1 MNLSTRIPRPNL
13 NLGRGLGRRSAPD
26 VIGLDIQP
34 GFAAAVQ
41 ARVNGSIL
49 AERAAIMPL
58 AADTM
63 REGEVIDE
71 GALADV
77 LRELFAESGLGKR
90 VRVGVANQRTVLRT
104 LELPPVTDHKEL
116 AAAVT
121 FQAQDQVPMP
131 LNNAVLDFHPL
142 GIVDTPAGPRQRVV
156 LVAAQRDMIERLLTA
171 VRSAGL
177 TPEGVDLSAFALI
190 RSLYHPEP
198 EHSGRVLYLNVDG
211 LTNLAIAE
219 GKICRFTR
227 VVGSG
232 LEGMAS
238 ELAER
243 RSIALTDARALLAA
257 VDLNNPP
264 PAEHPAPEALEEP
277 APEEAA
283 VPEAAGED
291 LRTSEDIQPAEA
303 FDPAEEHSFEPAPAA
318 AATVPDA
325 DVWNVLENGIRDIS
339 GEVRN
344 SLDFHRSQEGGG
356 EVSHVVLS
364 GAAEE
369 IPGFA
374 ETLQRALGVEVH
386 RQSVGTVDERFD
398 PTVSPHRLAIATGL
412 ATAEAPQ

>member
-1 MNLSTRIPRPNL
+1 LNF
-13 NLGRGLGRRSAPD
+13 NLGRSLGRGGGPE
-26 VIGLDIQP
+26 VVGLDIQP
-34 GFAAAVQ
+34 GLVAAVQ

-49 AERAAIMPL
+49 AERAEVRPL
-58 AADTM
+58 GADTM
-63 REGEVIDE
+63 RDGEVADD
-71 GALADV
+71 GALSEV
-77 LRELFAESGLGKR
+77 LRELFDGTGLSKR

-104 LELPPVTDHKEL
+104 LELPPVTDEKEL

-171 VRSAGL
+171 VRGAGL

-190 RSLYHPEP
+190 RALYRHDPEQD
-198 EHSGRVLYLNVDG
+198 GRVLYLNVDG

-219 GKICRFTR
+219 AKVCRFTR

-243 RSIALTDARALLAA
+243 RGIALAEARSLLAA
-257 VDLNNPP
+257 VDLRAVAPSAPQP
-264 PAEHPAPEALEEP
+264 PAPVEP
-277 APEEAA
+277 AVEQQ
-283 VPEAAGED
+283 
-291 LRTSEDIQPAEA
+291 TPAEA
-303 FDPAEEHSFEPAPAA
+303 SADGEGAPVAEPPAIDLSAEANAQIDAGDAEELELEDEPAASSQG
-318 AATVPDA
+318 TDA
-325 DVWNVLENGIRDIS
+325 DVWNVLENGIREIS

-369 IPGFA
+369 IPGFSDA
-374 ETLQRALGVEVH
+374 LELALGVPV
-386 RQSVGTVDERFD
+386 RPQAVGFVDERLQGH
-398 PTVSPHRLAIATGL
+398 VSKHRLAVAAGL